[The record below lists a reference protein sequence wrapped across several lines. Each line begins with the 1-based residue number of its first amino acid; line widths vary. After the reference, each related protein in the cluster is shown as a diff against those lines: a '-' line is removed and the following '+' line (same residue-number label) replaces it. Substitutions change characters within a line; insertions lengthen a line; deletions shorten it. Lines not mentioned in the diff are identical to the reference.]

1 MEIDG
6 NVPSWCN
13 LHQDDVCREFGFFLK
28 YDFMHAQVAKL
39 VDAAGLGPAAARCG
53 GSSPFLGTTEYL
65 SGMSLLVVTCA
76 GLLSEKIANK
86 ITSNEKAARIINRK
100 RKGHYGL

>member
-1 MEIDG
+1 
-6 NVPSWCN
+6 
-13 LHQDDVCREFGFFLK
+13 
-28 YDFMHAQVAKL
+28 
-39 VDAAGLGPAAARCG
+39 
-53 GSSPFLGTTEYL
+53 
-65 SGMSLLVVTCA
+65 MSLLVVTCA